1 MRSLEGDLKEKM
13 ELNWR
18 MMHLV
23 DKTIEERNCLYSLL
37 SHIDKIVTENQE
49 SPLKNKLLEILH
61 EKPAEF
67 E

>member
-1 MRSLEGDLKEKM
+1 
-13 ELNWR
+13 

-37 SHIDKIVTENQE
+37 SHIDKIVNEHHE
-49 SPLKNKLLEILH
+49 SPLKLKLQQILH
-61 EKPAEF
+61 EAPPDF

>member
-1 MRSLEGDLKEKM
+1 M

-37 SHIDKIVTENQE
+37 SHIDKIVAENMD
-49 SPLKNKLLEILH
+49 SPLKSKLIEILH

-67 E
+67 

>member
-1 MRSLEGDLKEKM
+1 MVQGRLERVDEFVRTLEGDLKEKM

-37 SHIDKIVTENQE
+37 SHIDKIV
-49 SPLKNKLLEILH
+49 S
-61 EKPAEF
+61 
-67 E
+67 

>member
-1 MRSLEGDLKEKM
+1 VRSLEGDLKEKM

-37 SHIDKIVTENQE
+37 SHIDKIVSEHHE
-49 SPLKNKLLEILH
+49 SPLRSKLLEILH
-61 EKPAEF
+61 EAPPEF